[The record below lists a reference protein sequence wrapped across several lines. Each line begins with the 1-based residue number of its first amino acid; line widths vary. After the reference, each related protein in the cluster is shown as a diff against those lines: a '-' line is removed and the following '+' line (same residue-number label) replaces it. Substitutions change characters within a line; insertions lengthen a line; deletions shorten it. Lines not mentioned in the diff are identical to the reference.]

1 MQKMAAGESY
11 DLVMISSTELDELI
25 RQGKIVSGSRVDL
38 AKSGIGV
45 AVRAGAPKPD
55 ISSAER

>member
-11 DLVMISSTELDELI
+11 DLVIISSTELDELI

-45 AVRAGAPKPD
+45 AVRAGAPQT
-55 ISSAER
+55 